1 MLKVKGQVFLLVNF
15 LLFIWACGGPY
26 YFDLHLEN
34 PESPGGLKL
43 DKVLLIEDV
52 EINQT
57 YQDQR
62 IVCRESPFQV
72 KFYNFMLWS
81 KLPDD
86 LIEDAVVDFWRKR
99 SVFKKVNVYGSG
111 DDADLT
117 MRMKIVAIEKY
128 HIQKNWYA
136 RLAMDLEIVDSENKE
151 TVLTHSFDQ
160 KMRLKG
166 NKIRYLP
173 EKISEIL
180 HTELLKIETKL
191 KKGNLEPGAN
201 QGGS

>member
-1 MLKVKGQVFLLVNF
+1 MLKSKVQLFLAATFLLLV
-15 LLFIWACGGPY
+15 WACGGPN

-34 PESPGGLKL
+34 PENPGGLKL

-62 IVCRESPFQV
+62 IVYRESPFQV
-72 KFYNFMLWS
+72 KYYNFMLWS
-81 KLPDD
+81 KPPND

-111 DDADLT
+111 EDADLT
-117 MRMKIVAIEKY
+117 MRIKIDAIEKY
-128 HIQKNWYA
+128 YFQKNWYA
-136 RLAMDLEIVDSENKE
+136 RLAMDMEIVDVESRE
-151 TVLTHSFDQ
+151 TVLRHSFDQ
-160 KMRLKG
+160 KMILKV
-166 NKIRYLP
+166 KKVRALP

-180 HTELLKIETKL
+180 HNELLKIEAKL
-191 KKGNLEPGAN
+191 QRGNTGPSEN
-201 QGGS
+201 QG